1 MSKKQHHEE
10 ESGEKVP
17 IWIISFADMITL
29 LLSFF
34 VMLQT
39 MATRRDDKLF
49 SIAQDSFRRSLAG
62 FGIPDLIFGKQS
74 ATDFNYRKIK
84 YPSLE
89 ADPNRVNRGRVINS
103 EDDAIRLAFSQMK
116 KTMESKVSQA
126 AEVTLQVINTPLRFD
141 GGSDQLLDVDQ
152 QYLNDM
158 AVNLQQSLGSQ
169 VVKIYVIGNSTQS
182 HKEDWMLAAR
192 RATAVERILRRLL
205 ARQLQGGGG
214 GWELVSAGA
223 GPQASLPGTSG
234 AISKPLITLTIVG
247 KASEHGGR

>member
-1 MSKKQHHEE
+1 VSKKEHKEE

-39 MATRRDDKLF
+39 MASRRDDKLF

-89 ADPNRVNRGRVINS
+89 ADPNRASRVRVINS

-141 GGSDQLLDVDQ
+141 GPSDRLLDADQ
-152 QYLNDM
+152 QYLGEM
-158 AVNLQQSLGSQ
+158 AINLQQSLGSQ
-169 VVKIYVIGNSTQS
+169 AVKIYVIANSPGT
-182 HKEDWMLAAR
+182 HKEDWLLAAQ
-192 RATAVERILRRLL
+192 RATAVEKSLRRLL
-205 ARQLQGGGG
+205 APQLQGASS
-214 GWELVSAGA
+214 WELVSAGS

-234 AISKPLITLTIVG
+234 SISRPLITLTIVG
-247 KASEHGGR
+247 KASEHGRR